1 MSKRVVV
8 IASGETERKALPFL
22 VRQLAAQGIDVEDV
36 RIPPR
41 HRAISVAIAEKLI
54 RSVWFERADD
64 ARPGK
69 FVVLLDTDGASP
81 NDVIAPIQDQLPN
94 RLRDIGASIQFA
106 FAEQHL
112 EAWYF
117 ADTIGLRRYLGR
129 DLGIMDSSQPDA
141 MENPKLHLKHLLG
154 SRPYTS
160 LVSQA
165 IAAELDAATIVQRS
179 PSFRGFVA
187 AIENGGV
194 RGPQVTV

>member
-8 IASGETERKALPFL
+8 IASGETERRALPFL
-22 VRQLAAQGIDVEDV
+22 VQHLAAQGIVVEDV

-41 HRAISVAIAEKLI
+41 HRAINVAIAEKLI

-81 NDVIAPIQDQLPN
+81 ENVIAPIRDRLPD
-94 RLRDIGASIQFA
+94 RVRDIGASIQFA
-106 FAEQHL
+106 VAQQHL
-112 EAWYF
+112 EVWYF
-117 ADTIGLRRYLGR
+117 ADAGGLKRYLGR
-129 DLGIMDSSQPDA
+129 DLRNVDPSQPDA
-141 MENPKLHLKHLLG
+141 IPNPKRHLKHLLG

-160 LVSQA
+160 LISRA
-165 IAAELDAATIVQRS
+165 IATELDATTMAQRS

-187 AIENGGV
+187 AVKNGV
-194 RGPQVTV
+194 V

>member
-8 IASGETERKALPFL
+8 IASGETERRALPYL
-22 VRQLAAQGIDVEDV
+22 VQHLAAQGIVVEDV

-41 HRAISVAIAEKLI
+41 HRAINVAIAEKLI

-81 NDVIAPIQDQLPN
+81 KNVIAPIRDRLPD
-94 RLRDIGASIQFA
+94 RVRDIGASIQFA
-106 FAEQHL
+106 FAQQHL

-117 ADTIGLRRYLGR
+117 ADAGGLKRYLGR
-129 DLGIMDSSQPDA
+129 DLGNVDPSQPDA
-141 MENPKLHLKHLLG
+141 IPNPKLHLKHLLG

-160 LVSQA
+160 LISRA
-165 IAAELDAATIVQRS
+165 IATELDATTMAQRS

-187 AIENGGV
+187 AVKNGGV
-194 RGPQVTV
+194 